1 MRIAIQH
8 NSRYHYKTPPAFAL
22 QKARLTPLSDFRQ
35 NVEQWQL
42 IVTGAEQQLTSRD
55 AFGNTCTLIRAD
67 PDVEILE
74 VSAQGMIDTEETQG
88 IMEQAAGVMP
98 LFVYRQPTA
107 LTAKSDGL
115 AALAE
120 SVRQDDPIDMLHR
133 LMDAIAEKV
142 LYEPGV
148 THVGTTADEA
158 LQEGRG
164 VCQDLTH
171 IFLVAARHLG
181 VATRYTSG
189 YFVSGNDLGGD
200 ASHGWAEAFV
210 PNVGW
215 IGFDPTNR
223 RCPDERYVRIASG
236 RDYTDVSPVSGVRV
250 GAGSERLTVSLAVE
264 QQ

>member
-8 NSRYHYKTPPAFAL
+8 NSHYQYKRPPDFAL
-22 QKARLTPLSDFRQ
+22 QKARLTPPDDFRQ
-35 NVEQWQL
+35 TVVQWQL
-42 IVTGAEQQLTSRD
+42 VVTGGEPQLTAQD

-67 PDVEILE
+67 PDVETLE
-74 VSAQGMIDTEETQG
+74 VSAQGTIETEETQG
-88 IMEQAAGVMP
+88 IMEQAPGVMP
-98 LFVYRQPTA
+98 LFVYRQPTM
-107 LTAKSDGL
+107 LTEMSDGL
-115 AALAE
+115 ADLAE
-120 SVRQDDPIDMLHR
+120 GVRQDDEIDMLHR

-158 LQEGRG
+158 LQEGKG

-171 IFLVAARHLG
+171 IFLAAARHLD
-181 VATRYTSG
+181 VASRYTSG

-210 PNVGW
+210 PRLGW
-215 IGFDPTNR
+215 VGFDPTNR
-223 RCPDERYVRIASG
+223 RCPDERYVRIATG
-236 RDYTDVSPVSGVRV
+236 RDYNDVSPVSGVRV
-250 GAGSERLTVSLAVE
+250 GAGSERMTVSLTVE